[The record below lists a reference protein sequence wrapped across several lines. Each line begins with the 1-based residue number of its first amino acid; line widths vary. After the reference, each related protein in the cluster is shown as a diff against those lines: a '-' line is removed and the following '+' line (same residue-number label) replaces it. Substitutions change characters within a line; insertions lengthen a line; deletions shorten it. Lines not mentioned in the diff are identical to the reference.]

1 MNQKVKKNNPYADQN
16 RYGINRQKRIARHLK
31 KFPNDAQAQ
40 EALANSSANNQP
52 TRKASKEKSGWLT
65 SNKGLGE
72 LIKSKFTGTVTK
84 KEAGNWAKFIKLSK
98 KVLFWQAPVVTYDK
112 LGAPVLTMKHTNK
125 LSNFKGKIKAK
136 TAELKAAAQASVAQ
150 PA

>member
-1 MNQKVKKNNPYADQN
+1 MNQKVKKVNPYQANN
-16 RYGINRQKRIARHLK
+16 RFEINRLRKIQKHLK
-31 KFPNDAQAQ
+31 KHPQDQQANN
-40 EALANSSANNQP
+40 ALTVKSANP
-52 TRKASKEKSGWLT
+52 TRKSSKEKLGWLT
-65 SNKGLGE
+65 SNKTLGE
-72 LIKSKFTGTVTK
+72 FIKSKFTGSVTK
-84 KEAGNWAKFIKLSK
+84 EESVRWSKFVKTSK
-98 KVLFWQAPVVTYDK
+98 KVLFWKAPVVTYDK

>member
-1 MNQKVKKNNPYADQN
+1 MNQKVKKVNPYQANN
-16 RYGINRQKRIARHLK
+16 RFEINRLRKIQKHLK
-31 KFPNDAQAQ
+31 KHPEDAQAQ
-40 EALANSSANNQP
+40 AALSANKTAP
-52 TRKASKEKSGWLT
+52 TRKASKEKLGWLT
-65 SNKGLGE
+65 SNKNLGE
-72 LIKSKFTGTVTK
+72 NIKSKFNGTVTK
-84 KEAGNWAKFIKLSK
+84 QEASNWAKFIKLSK

-112 LGAPVLTMKHTNK
+112 QGAPILTMKHTNK

>member
-1 MNQKVKKNNPYADQN
+1 MNQKVKKVNPYQANN
-16 RYGINRQKRIARHLK
+16 RFEINRLRKIQKHLK
-31 KFPNDAQAQ
+31 KHPEDAQAQ
-40 EALANSSANNQP
+40 AALSANKTAP
-52 TRKASKEKSGWLT
+52 TRKASKEKLGWLT

-72 LIKSKFTGTVTK
+72 SIKSKFTGTITK
-84 KEAGNWAKFIKLSK
+84 QEAGNWAKFIKLSK

-112 LGAPVLTMKHTNK
+112 QGAPVLTMKHTNK

>member
-1 MNQKVKKNNPYADQN
+1 MNQKVKKVNPYQANN
-16 RYGINRQKRIARHLK
+16 RFEINRLRKIQKHLK
-31 KFPNDAQAQ
+31 KHPEDAQAQ
-40 EALANSSANNQP
+40 AALSANKTAP
-52 TRKASKEKSGWLT
+52 TRKASKEKLGWLT
-65 SNKGLGE
+65 SNKSLGE
-72 LIKSKFTGTVTK
+72 NIKSKFNGTVTK
-84 KEAGNWAKFIKLSK
+84 QEAGNWAKFIKLSK

>member
-1 MNQKVKKNNPYADQN
+1 MNQKVKKVNPYQANN
-16 RYGINRQKRIARHLK
+16 RFEINRLRKIQKHLK
-31 KFPNDAQAQ
+31 KHPEDAQAQ
-40 EALANSSANNQP
+40 AALSANKTAP
-52 TRKASKEKSGWLT
+52 TRKASKEKLGWLT

-72 LIKSKFTGTVTK
+72 SIKSKFTGTVTK

-112 LGAPVLTMKHTNK
+112 QGAPILTMKHTSK

-136 TAELKAAAQASVAQ
+136 TVELKAAAQVSVAQ

>member
-1 MNQKVKKNNPYADQN
+1 MNQKVKKVNPYQANN
-16 RYGINRQKRIARHLK
+16 RFEINRLRKIQKHLK
-31 KFPNDAQAQ
+31 KHPEDAQAQ
-40 EALANSSANNQP
+40 AALSANKTAP
-52 TRKASKEKSGWLT
+52 TRKASKEKLGWLT

-72 LIKSKFTGTVTK
+72 SIKSKFTGTITK
-84 KEAGNWAKFIKLSK
+84 QEAGNWAKFIKLSK

-112 LGAPVLTMKHTNK
+112 QGAPILTMKHTSK

-136 TAELKAAAQASVAQ
+136 TVELKAAAQASVAQ

>member
-1 MNQKVKKNNPYADQN
+1 MNQKVKKVNPYQANN
-16 RYGINRQKRIARHLK
+16 RFEINRLRKIQKHLK
-31 KFPNDAQAQ
+31 KHPQDQQASN
-40 EALANSSANNQP
+40 ALTVKSANP
-52 TRKASKEKSGWLT
+52 TRKASKEKLGWLT
-65 SNKGLGE
+65 SNKTLGE
-72 LIKSKFTGTVTK
+72 FIKSKFTGSVTK
-84 KEAGNWAKFIKLSK
+84 EESVRWSKFVKTSK

-112 LGAPVLTMKHTNK
+112 QGAPILTMKHTNK